1 MFTTQPI
8 TMTKMQSTKL
18 NPTPCTTHPAFMSTS
33 MKVEPMEP
41 MEPQGLNRLVHSPVP
56 VVFPDEHLSY
66 ATLYPDEISIDD
78 VIDIFN
84 FGSLCVQIPSGPCH
98 YPLDPLDVDVPH
110 APRASCARNHG
121 TFFPS
126 VLGKR
131 LHTTSPV
138 SPHGLKKLCVS
149 IPVGPFPKGL
159 DAPCHWHYRGKKKSN
174 FVL

>member
-8 TMTKMQSTKL
+8 TMTKMQPTKL
-18 NPTPCTTHPAFMSTS
+18 NPTPCTAHPAFMSTS
-33 MKVEPMEP
+33 MNVEP

-98 YPLDPLDVDVPH
+98 YPLDPLDVDLPMH
-110 APRASCARNHG
+110 L
-121 TFFPS
+121 
-126 VLGKR
+126 VLRVLETTVHFSR
-131 LHTTSPV
+131 LFWV
-138 SPHGLKKLCVS
+138 RDC
-149 IPVGPFPKGL
+149 IPLPQFHHMV
-159 DAPCHWHYRGKKKSN
+159 
-174 FVL
+174 